1 MSPNVFRT
9 ARVGGGAIVFFAGVF
24 FGVFF
29 DGCEVDVG
37 GIMGFIAMCLRA
49 R

>member
-1 MSPNVFRT
+1 MSPNVFGT
-9 ARVGGGAIVFFAGVF
+9 ARVDGGAI
-24 FGVFF
+24 GVFF